1 VKSIGLGLLAL
12 WLISQSIISLTGFN
26 FPYQK
31 LLLPILALSAGIVLI
46 LYVIQRKFSD
56 IGLFLLAIW
65 LILRSGLYL
74 FHFSFP
80 YSDMTVAIL
89 GLVTAVFL
97 IIRK

>member
-1 VKSIGLGLLAL
+1 VKNIGLLLLAL
-12 WLISQSIISLTGFN
+12 WLISQSILSLTGFN

-31 LLLPILALSAGIVLI
+31 LILSVLALSAGIVLLLHLI
-46 LYVIQRKFSD
+46 KTKFSN
-56 IGLFLLAIW
+56 IGLFLLSIW
-65 LILRSGLYL
+65 LILKSCLYL

-89 GLVTAVFL
+89 ALVTGVFL